1 MVTAQDKCTRS
12 VSSELTRLVAA
23 QLHDPHSV
31 LGHHALDQQTACY
44 RAWLP
49 HAREASVRAADG
61 SRVELTPDSAFPGL
75 FLWQGAVDTLPQHP
89 QIDWV
94 PDGGT
99 ESLQNIDPWSFAPDI
114 AEFDRHLFAE
124 GRHWHAHRVLG
135 AHPITRDG
143 IDGVRF
149 AVWAPNAE
157 RVSVVGDFNRWDG
170 RCHPMMVHA
179 GSGIWE
185 LFIPELEAES
195 FYKFEIRNREHGSL
209 HLKTDP
215 YARAY
220 QVRPETAARI
230 QPASTYAW
238 NDEQWM
244 RNRDPEAWKHQP
256 MSIYEVHL
264 GSWQRSPEGK
274 WPNYRDLAE
283 RLVPYARDL
292 GFTHLELLPVTEHPF
307 DGSWGYQSTG
317 FFAPTSRFGDPDDFR
332 HFVDQAHQAGLGVI
346 LDWVPGHFPRD
357 EFALA
362 RFDGTA
368 LYEHEDPRIGE
379 HRGWGTLI
387 FNYSRPEVRN
397 FLLSSALCWIEDF
410 HLDGLRVD
418 AVASMLYRDYD
429 REPHDWLPNIHGG
442 NENLE
447 AIEFLRQVNETVQT
461 SHPGVMMIAEE
472 STAWPGVSRPPSMGG
487 LGFTMKWNMGWMHDT
502 LTYFGMDPLYRQHHH
517 NQLTFGQLYAFSENF
532 VLPFSHDEV
541 VHGKRSL
548 RDRMPG
554 DEWEQHAN
562 LRLLFTWQWLHP
574 GKKLLF
580 MGQEFGQGPEWSEDR
595 ELDWYVLQYP
605 LHQGLHS
612 LVRDLNRIYRENVA
626 LHARDFEP
634 DGFGWLDCDDA
645 EHSTLSFL
653 RRDPEGHEVM
663 VVLNLTPVERTAY
676 PVPAPQPGRWRV
688 ILNTDAEVYGGASRG
703 PAQAHA
709 EPVERHG
716 QPATVYLHLPPL
728 AALVLAR
735 SGD

>member
-1 MVTAQDKCTRS
+1 MTTASSKCITP
-12 VSSELTRLVAA
+12 VADTLARLPEAR
-23 QLHDPHSV
+23 LHDPHSV
-31 LGHHALDQQTACY
+31 LGLHALDQETACY

-49 HAREASVRAADG
+49 HASEASITLSGG
-61 SRVELTPDSAFPGL
+61 SDEPLTPSTRIPGL
-75 FLWQGAVDTLPQHP
+75 FTWQGKRNALPAHPELHWRPEGGTDTLRT
-89 QIDWV
+89 V
-94 PDGGT
+94 
-99 ESLQNIDPWSFAPDI
+99 DPWSFGPDI
-114 AEFDRHLFAE
+114 PEFDRHLFAE
-124 GRHWHAHRVLG
+124 GRHWHAHRMLG
-135 AHPITRDG
+135 AHPQSRDG

-170 RCHPMMVHA
+170 RCHPMTVHP

-185 LFIPELEAES
+185 LFVPGLDRETL
-195 FYKFEIRNREHGSL
+195 YKFEVRNRDHGTI
-209 HLKTDP
+209 HVRTDP

-220 QVRPETAARI
+220 QLRPETAARI
-230 QPASTYAW
+230 QPQSDYTW
-238 NDEQWM
+238 GDQNWLD
-244 RNRDPEAWKHQP
+244 NRDPEGWKHRP

-264 GSWQRSPEGK
+264 GSWQRSPEGQ
-274 WPNYRDLAE
+274 WPNYRELAE
-283 RLVPYARDL
+283 RLVPYARDM
-292 GFTHLELLPVTEHPF
+292 GFTHLELLPITEHPF

-332 HFVDQAHQAGLGVI
+332 YFVDQAHQAGLGVL

-397 FLLSSALCWIEDF
+397 FLLSSALCWVEDF
-410 HLDGLRVD
+410 HIDGLRVD

-447 AIEFLRQVNETVQT
+447 AIDFLRHLNETVQT
-461 SHPGVMMIAEE
+461 AHPGVVMIAEE

-502 LTYFGMDPLYRQHHH
+502 LTYFGMDPIYRHYHH
-517 NQLTFGQLYAFSENF
+517 NQLTFGQIYAYSENF

-548 RDRMPG
+548 RGRMPG
-554 DEWEQHAN
+554 NEWEQFAN
-562 LRLLFTWQWLHP
+562 LRLFYAWQWLYP

-580 MGQEFGQGPEWSEDR
+580 MGQEFGQGPEWSEDS

-605 LHQGLHS
+605 LHQGLQQ
-612 LVRDLNRIYRENVA
+612 LVRDLNWIYRDHAA
-626 LHARDFEP
+626 LHGREFEP
-634 DGFGWLDCDDA
+634 DGFSWLDCDDA
-645 EHSTLSFL
+645 SHSTLSFL
-653 RRDPEGHEVM
+653 RRDIHGQERI
-663 VVLNLTPVERTAY
+663 VVLNLTPIERGAH
-676 PVPAPQPGRWRV
+676 PVPAPHPGPWRV
-688 ILNTDAEVYGGASRG
+688 VLNTDAQAYGGDSRG
-703 PAQAHA
+703 PAHAHA
-709 EPVERHG
+709 EPIERNGH
-716 QPATVYLHLPPL
+716 PATLYLHLPPL
-728 AALVLAR
+728 TALLLEPA
-735 SGD
+735 G

>member
-1 MVTAQDKCTRS
+1 MATAPDKCTRS
-12 VSSELTRLVAA
+12 VADSLGRLTGAR
-23 QLHDPHSV
+23 LHDPHSV
-31 LGHHALDQQTACY
+31 LGRHALDQQTICY

-49 HAREASVRAADG
+49 HASEASVTLCDG
-61 SRVELTPDSAFPGL
+61 RLATLEPATEFPGL
-75 FLWQGAVDTLPQHP
+75 FLWEGPADDLPVHP
-89 QIDWV
+89 RLDWQ
-94 PDGGT
+94 PEGGT
-99 ESLQNIDPWSFAPDI
+99 TILQQIDPWTFAPDI
-114 AEFDRHLFAE
+114 PEFDRHLFAE
-124 GRHWHAHRVLG
+124 GRHWHAHRMLG
-135 AHPITRDG
+135 AHPLTRDG
-143 IDGVRF
+143 VHGVRF

-170 RCHPMMVHA
+170 RCHPMTVHP

-185 LFIPELEAES
+185 LFIPDLATETL
-195 FYKFEIRNREHGSL
+195 YKFEIRNRDQGSL
-209 HLKTDP
+209 HLKADP

-220 QVRPETAARI
+220 QLRPETASRI
-230 QPASTYAW
+230 QPPSRYAW
-238 NDEQWM
+238 DDDHWM
-244 RNRDPEAWKHQP
+244 RNRDPEAWKHRP

-264 GSWQRSPEGK
+264 GSWQRSPEGE

-292 GFTHLELLPVTEHPF
+292 GFTHLELLPITEHPF

-317 FFAPTSRFGDPDDFR
+317 FFAPTSRFGNADDFR
-332 HFVDQAHQAGLGVI
+332 YFVDQAHQAGLGVI

-368 LYEHEDPRIGE
+368 LYEHADPRIGE

-397 FLLSSALCWIEDF
+397 FLLSSALCWVEDF

-429 REPHDWLPNIHGG
+429 REGGDWLPNIHGG

-447 AIEFLRQVNETVQT
+447 AIDFLRHLNETVQT
-461 SHPGVMMIAEE
+461 SHPGVAMIAEE

-502 LTYFGMDPLYRQHHH
+502 LAYFGMDPIYRTHHH
-517 NQLTFGQLYAFSENF
+517 GQLTFAQIYAYSENF

-548 RDRMPG
+548 RGRMPG
-554 DEWEQHAN
+554 NEWEQHAN
-562 LRLLFTWQWLHP
+562 LRLLYSWQWLYP

-605 LHQGLHS
+605 LHQGLQN
-612 LVRDLNRIYRENVA
+612 LVRDLNRVYRADPA
-626 LHARDFEP
+626 LHAREFEP

-645 EHSTLSFL
+645 EHSTLSFV
-653 RRDPEGHEVM
+653 RRDHQGRQVI
-663 VVLNLTPVERTAY
+663 VVLNLTPVERPAH
-676 PVPAPQPGRWRV
+676 PIPAPHTGRWRV
-688 ILNTDAEVYGGASRG
+688 TLNTDAEVYGGGSRG
-703 PAQAHA
+703 PAEAHA
-709 EPVERHG
+709 EPVEHRGH
-716 QPATVYLHLPPL
+716 PATLYLHLPPL
-728 AALVLAR
+728 TALLLEPAG
-735 SGD
+735 S

>member
-1 MVTAQDKCTRS
+1 MATAPHKCTRS
-12 VSSELTRLVAA
+12 APVALARLAEA
-23 QLHDPHSV
+23 RLHDPHSV
-31 LGHHALDQQTACY
+31 LGCHELDQKTACY

-49 HAREASVRAADG
+49 HAHAARITLADG
-61 SRVELTPDSAFPGL
+61 RPAALEAAPEAPGL
-75 FLWQGAVDTLPQHP
+75 FLWQGPAATLPAHP
-89 QIDWV
+89 QLDWE
-94 PDGGT
+94 PEGGT
-99 ESLQNIDPWSFAPDI
+99 TTLQTIDPWSFAPDLPD
-114 AEFDRHLFAE
+114 FDRHLFAE
-124 GRHWHAHRVLG
+124 GRHWHAHRMLG
-135 AHPITRDG
+135 AHPLARDG

-170 RCHPMMVHA
+170 RCHPMTVHP
-179 GSGIWE
+179 GCGIWE
-185 LFIPELEAES
+185 LFIPGLSAETL
-195 FYKFEIRNREHGSL
+195 YKFEIRNRDHGSL

-220 QVRPETAARI
+220 QQRPETAARI
-230 QPASTYAW
+230 RPSSTYAW
-238 NDEQWM
+238 ADGDWM
-244 RNRDPEAWKHQP
+244 QGRDPDAWKHRP

-264 GSWQRSPEGK
+264 GSWQRSPEGH
-274 WPNYRDLAE
+274 WPTYRELAE
-283 RLVPYARDL
+283 RLVPYARDM
-292 GFTHLELLPVTEHPF
+292 GFTHIELLPVTEHPF

-332 HFVDQAHQAGLGVI
+332 YFVDQAHQAGLGVL

-397 FLLSSALCWIEDF
+397 FLLSSALCWVEDF
-410 HLDGLRVD
+410 HIDGLRVD

-447 AIEFLRQVNETVQT
+447 AIDFLRHLNETVQT
-461 SHPGVMMIAEE
+461 AHPGVVMIAEE

-502 LTYFGMDPLYRQHHH
+502 LTYFGMDPIYRSHHH
-517 NQLTFGQLYAFSENF
+517 GQLTFGQLYAYSENF

-548 RDRMPG
+548 RGRMPG
-554 DEWEQHAN
+554 NEWEQFAN
-562 LRLLFTWQWLHP
+562 LRLLFAWQWLHP

-580 MGQEFGQGPEWSEDR
+580 MGQEFGQGPEWAEDR

-605 LHQGLHS
+605 LHQGLQQ
-612 LVRDLNRIYRENVA
+612 LVRDLNRVYRERPA
-626 LHARDFEP
+626 LHAREFEP
-634 DGFGWLDCDDA
+634 DGFAWLDCDDA
-645 EHSTLSFL
+645 GHSTLSFL
-653 RRDPEGHEVM
+653 RRDDHGHECL
-663 VVLNLTPVERTAY
+663 VVLNLTPIERPAY
-676 PVPAPQPGRWRV
+676 PVPAPHTGSWRV
-688 ILNTDAEVYGGASRG
+688 IMNTDAEAYGGASRG

-709 EPVERHG
+709 EPVERRGH
-716 QPATVYLHLPPL
+716 PATLYLHLPPL
-728 AALVLAR
+728 AALVLEPA
-735 SGD
+735 GD

>member
-1 MVTAQDKCTRS
+1 MTTASSKCITP
-12 VSSELTRLVAA
+12 VAETLARLPEAR
-23 QLHDPHSV
+23 LHDPHSV
-31 LGHHALDQQTACY
+31 LGLHALDQETACY

-49 HAREASVRAADG
+49 HASEASITLSGG
-61 SRVELTPDSAFPGL
+61 SEEPLTPSTKIPGL
-75 FLWQGAVDTLPQHP
+75 FTWQGKGNALPAHP
-89 QIDWV
+89 ALRWK
-94 PDGGT
+94 PEGGT
-99 ESLQNIDPWSFAPDI
+99 QTLQAVDPWSFTPDI
-114 AEFDRHLFAE
+114 PEFDRHLFAE
-124 GRHWHAHRVLG
+124 GRHWHAHRMLG
-135 AHPITRDG
+135 AHPETRDG

-157 RVSVVGDFNRWDG
+157 RASVVGDFNRWDG
-170 RCHPMMVHA
+170 RCHPMTVHP

-185 LFIPELEAES
+185 LFIPGLDRDTL
-195 FYKFEIRNREHGSL
+195 YKFEIRNRDHGTI
-209 HLKTDP
+209 HVRTDP

-220 QVRPETAARI
+220 QLRPETAARI
-230 QPASTYAW
+230 QPQSDYTW
-238 NDEQWM
+238 GDDEWLQ
-244 RNRDPEAWKHQP
+244 NRDPEGWKHRP

-264 GSWQRSPEGK
+264 GSWQRSPEGQ
-274 WPNYRDLAE
+274 WPNYRELAE
-283 RLVPYARDL
+283 RLVPYARDM
-292 GFTHLELLPVTEHPF
+292 GFTHLELLPITEHPF

-332 HFVDQAHQAGLGVI
+332 YFVDQAHQAGLGVL

-397 FLLSSALCWIEDF
+397 FLLSSALCWVEDF

-447 AIEFLRQVNETVQT
+447 AIDFLRHLNETVQT
-461 SHPGVMMIAEE
+461 AHPGVVMIAEE

-502 LTYFGMDPLYRQHHH
+502 LTYFGMDPIYRHYHH
-517 NQLTFGQLYAFSENF
+517 NQLTFGQIYAYSENF

-548 RDRMPG
+548 RGRMPG
-554 DEWEQHAN
+554 NEWEQHAN
-562 LRLLFTWQWLHP
+562 LRLLYAWQWLYP

-605 LHQGLHS
+605 LHQGLQQ
-612 LVRDLNRIYRENVA
+612 LVRDLNQVYRDHAA
-626 LHARDFEP
+626 LHGREFEP
-634 DGFGWLDCDDA
+634 DGFSWLDCDDA
-645 EHSTLSFL
+645 SHSTLSFL
-653 RRDPEGHEVM
+653 RRDIHGQERI
-663 VVLNLTPVERTAY
+663 VVLNLTPIERGAH
-676 PVPAPQPGRWRV
+676 PVPAPHPGPWRV
-688 ILNTDAEVYGGASRG
+688 VLNTDAQAYGGDSRG
-703 PAQAHA
+703 PAHAHA
-709 EPVERHG
+709 EPIERNGH
-716 QPATVYLHLPPL
+716 PATLYLHLPPL
-728 AALVLAR
+728 TALLLEPA
-735 SGD
+735 G

>member
-1 MVTAQDKCTRS
+1 MATAPNKCTRS
-12 VSSELTRLVAA
+12 VTDPLGRLVEAR
-23 QLHDPHSV
+23 LHDPHSV
-31 LGHHALDQQTACY
+31 LGHHALDQQSACY

-49 HAREASVRAADG
+49 HADEASITLSKGQSEPLIPAPG
-61 SRVELTPDSAFPGL
+61 FPGL
-75 FLWQGAVDTLPQHP
+75 FLWQGSPESLPAHPRVDWTPQ
-89 QIDWV
+89 
-94 PDGGT
+94 GGT
-99 ESLQNIDPWSFAPDI
+99 GSLQTIDPWSFAPDLPD
-114 AEFDRHLFAE
+114 FDRHLFSE
-124 GRHWHAHRVLG
+124 GRHWHAHRMLG
-135 AHPITRDG
+135 AHPTTRDG

-149 AVWAPNAE
+149 AVWAPSAE
-157 RVSVVGDFNRWDG
+157 RVSIVGDFNRWDG
-170 RCHPMMVHA
+170 RCHPMTVHP

-185 LFIPELEAES
+185 LFIPELAEETL
-195 FYKFEIRNREHGSL
+195 YKFEIRNREQGSL

-230 QPASTYAW
+230 QPASDYAW
-238 NDEQWM
+238 YDEEWM
-244 RNRDPEAWKHQP
+244 QNRHPEAWKHRP

-264 GSWQRSPEGK
+264 GSWQRSPEGH
-274 WPNYRDLAE
+274 WPTYRELAE

-317 FFAPTSRFGDPDDFR
+317 FFAPTSRFGHPDDFR
-332 HFVDQAHQAGLGVI
+332 YFVDQAHQAGLGVI

-357 EFALA
+357 DFALA

-368 LYEHEDPRIGE
+368 LYEHADPRIGE

-397 FLLSSALCWIEDF
+397 FLLSSALCWVEDF

-429 REPHDWLPNIHGG
+429 REGQDWLPNIHGG

-447 AIEFLRQVNETVQT
+447 AIDFLRHLNETVQT
-461 SHPGVMMIAEE
+461 SHPGVAMIAEE

-502 LTYFGMDPLYRQHHH
+502 LTYFGMDPLYRQYHH
-517 NQLTFGQLYAFSENF
+517 NQLTFGQLYAYSENF

-541 VHGKRSL
+541 VHGKHSL
-548 RDRMPG
+548 RGRMPG
-554 DEWEQHAN
+554 NEWEQHAN
-562 LRLLFTWQWLHP
+562 LRLLYAWQWLYP
-574 GKKLLF
+574 GKKLMF

-605 LHQGLHS
+605 LHKGLQQ
-612 LVRDLNRIYRENVA
+612 LVRDLNRVYRDCPP
-626 LHARDFEP
+626 LHAREFEP

-645 EHSTLSFL
+645 EHSTISFW
-653 RRDPEGHEVM
+653 RRDHHGRAQI
-663 VVLNLTPVERTAY
+663 VVLNLTPMERPSH
-676 PVPAPQPGRWRV
+676 PVPAPHAGHWRV
-688 ILNTDAEVYGGASRG
+688 LLNTDADVYGGGSRG

-716 QPATVYLHLPPL
+716 HPATLYLHLPPL
-728 AALVLAR
+728 AALLLEPAE
-735 SGD
+735 G